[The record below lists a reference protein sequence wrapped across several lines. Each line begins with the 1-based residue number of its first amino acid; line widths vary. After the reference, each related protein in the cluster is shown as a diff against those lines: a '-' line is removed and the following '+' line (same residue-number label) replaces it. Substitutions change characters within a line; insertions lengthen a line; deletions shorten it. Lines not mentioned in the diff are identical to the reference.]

1 MKDNELIAEF
11 MGGHRQEI
19 GADKKYG
26 YESGTVLWWNI
37 FHDDSGPLTHL
48 EFDISWDW
56 LMPVVEKISDMMP
69 HINIPDDLEALKNGT
84 HGSEQHIEVLSLP
97 ISSKITE
104 VHEAVVKFITWYNSQ
119 PSPPSEQKPNEGP
132 IDEYY
137 FIKGPE

>member
-1 MKDNELIAEF
+1 MKDNELIAAF
-11 MGGHRQEI
+11 MGAKRTGAYYHVNNEIRYQYLIDGYGHVYTNEY
-19 GADKKYG
+19 A
-26 YESGTVLWWNI
+26 
-37 FHDDSGPLTHL
+37 FHAK
-48 EFDISWDW
+48 WDW
-56 LMPVVEKISDMMP
+56 LMPVVEKIADMMP
-69 HINIPDDLEALKNGT
+69 HINMPDDLEALKNGT